1 MIIIILKTRVLYYSN
16 NGSDQ
21 HSCVSLASWQ
31 SVTYCAADFLNCGS
45 SPRHT
50 FNSWSHF
57 VPWCDDL
64 LQWSAGGKPL
74 SQFGAGGRRG
84 ENGPQ
89 FLFLLKNSVYIL
101 LILWASILSD
111 ADLFQPVVDG
121 RWVCTLLMCVS
132 VWGSLWWPDIVLEN
146 ILYPV
151 SDSILIYW
159 WI

>member
-1 MIIIILKTRVLYYSN
+1 MIIIIIITTILYYSN

-21 HSCVSLASWQ
+21 HWCVSLASRQ
-31 SVTYCAADFLNCGS
+31 SVTYCAANFINCGS

-50 FNSWSHF
+50 FNSSSHF
-57 VPWCDDL
+57 VPWYDGFAAVTC
-64 LQWSAGGKPL
+64 WRKASL
-74 SQFGAGGRRG
+74 SVWYRGQERR
-84 ENGPQ
+84 NGPQ

-132 VWGSLWWPDIVLEN
+132 VWGFIMLNRYCNGEYSLSSKW
-146 ILYPV
+146 
-151 SDSILIYW
+151 
-159 WI
+159 